1 VQGLNAKWSTYA
13 GKSNKSLTFSTG
25 YSTLPL
31 LY

>member
-1 VQGLNAKWSTYA
+1 VQGLNAKWTTYS
-13 GKSNKSLTFSTG
+13 GRSNKTLTFSTG